1 MHCNDDK
8 IILQRRKKTKINNE
22 KSPFFKEK
30 NVSVTLSGYL
40 HCVKSVPMRS
50 FSGHYSPALGLN
62 TNQKTP
68 NTDTFHAVI
77 IKEEESCRM
86 LFKEEKVIF
95 KFASGATTEDIY

>member
-1 MHCNDDK
+1 
-8 IILQRRKKTKINNE
+8 
-22 KSPFFKEK
+22 
-30 NVSVTLSGYL
+30 
-40 HCVKSVPMRS
+40 MRS
-50 FSGHYSPALGLN
+50 FSGHYSPAFALN

-68 NTDTFHAVI
+68 NTDAFHAVI